1 MGLIL
6 LMEEMLYHLLST
18 KLYEKWRNS
27 PYQLVIAGYLP
38 STVFLKSTF
47 IVTKNSGL
55 DLWVLCVNMLTI
67 VPGSPTPTIG

>member
-38 STVFLKSTF
+38 STVFLKLSQPSLSPK
-47 IVTKNSGL
+47 IRGSVSGF
-55 DLWVLCVNMLTI
+55 CA
-67 VPGSPTPTIG
+67 